1 MGKVGEESGRVGI
14 GGGGN
19 WEWQRGEV
27 VGRRWGLLVWEEWGR
42 WGMGGEVGD
51 AGEIGLEVWGRKGVG
66 LGGGGA
72 SGRWGRGKVG
82 NG

>member
-1 MGKVGEESGRVGI
+1 MGEVGI
-14 GGGGN
+14 GSGRGGKWWGEGGDF
-19 WEWQRGEV
+19 WCGKSGGDGRGD
-27 VGRRWGLLVWEEWGR
+27 GA
-42 WGMGGEVGD
+42 EVGD

>member
-1 MGKVGEESGRVGI
+1 MGEI
-14 GGGGN
+14 GD
-19 WEWQRGEV
+19 
-27 VGRRWGLLVWEEWGR
+27 
-42 WGMGGEVGD
+42 GGEVGD

>member
-1 MGKVGEESGRVGI
+1 MGKVGEESGK
-14 GGGGN
+14 
-19 WEWQRGEV
+19 
-27 VGRRWGLLVWEEWGR
+27 WGR
-42 WGMGGEVGD
+42 WELGVAEGGSGREKVGTSGVGRVGEMGDGGEVGD

>member
-1 MGKVGEESGRVGI
+1 MGKVGEESGRVGS

-27 VGRRWGLLVWEEWGR
+27 VGTSGVGR
-42 WGMGGEVGD
+42 VGEMGDGGEVGD

>member
-1 MGKVGEESGRVGI
+1 MGVAEGGSGREKVGTSGVGRVG
-14 GGGGN
+14 
-19 WEWQRGEV
+19 EMGEM
-27 VGRRWGLLVWEEWGR
+27 GD
-42 WGMGGEVGD
+42 GGEVGD

>member
-1 MGKVGEESGRVGI
+1 MGEVGI
-14 GGGGN
+14 GSGREKVGTSG
-19 WEWQRGEV
+19 
-27 VGRRWGLLVWEEWGR
+27 VGRV
-42 WGMGGEVGD
+42 GEVGD

>member
-1 MGKVGEESGRVGI
+1 MGKVGEESGK
-14 GGGGN
+14 
-19 WEWQRGEV
+19 
-27 VGRRWGLLVWEEWGR
+27 WGR
-42 WGMGGEVGD
+42 WELGVAEGGSGREKVGTSGVERVGEIGDGGEVGD